1 MNKTFDKTA
10 AQGASVKDENKRI
23 TDKAMTTSML
33 ACVFGLLVTAVL
45 LVTTTWAWFTTDTG
59 SQANVI
65 SSSYCTVE
73 AVLDD
78 SGNPLTPTLDGGDEV
93 YNLSAG
99 VEYTVKITVSGNAT
113 GGYCKLSFGE
123 APETNYFTE
132 VIYSDSYVNRTAD
145 PSDINSI
152 SFKISVQTDKVLT
165 VKCGWG
171 IHSHE
176 NPELIDG
183 GDYVFDEATKSFIDS
198 TTP

>member
-10 AQGASVKDENKRI
+10 AQGAQVKDENKKI

-59 SQANVI
+59 SQDNII

-73 AVLDD
+73 AILDNN
-78 SGNPLTPTLDGGDEV
+78 GNPLTPTLNGEDQV
-93 YNLSAG
+93 YTLSAG
-99 VEYTVKITVSGNAT
+99 VEYTVKITVSGSAS
-113 GGYCKLSFGE
+113 GGYCKLSFGTD
-123 APETNYFTE
+123 PEVYYTE
-132 VIYSDSYVNRTAD
+132 VVYSDSYVNRTAD
-145 PSDINSI
+145 PSDINYI
-152 SFKISVQTDKVLT
+152 FFKISVTTEKELT
-165 VKCGWG
+165 VRTGWG

-176 NPELIDG
+176 NPELWHG
-183 GDYVFDEATKSFIDS
+183 GTFVFDDVTKSFIDS